1 MKRFFTPFFVIAIG
15 AILFCI
21 YLLFMDE
28 TGWGTFAAIYIGI
41 LAIVVFLI
49 DLFQKKANI
58 GLGKIYSIQL
68 AIISVIVLIYYYG
81 ERTQT
86 LEISDDFDLEYVS
99 IVYGVENEKGLSIN
113 PFTWTKIVDI
123 PENGIVFTSSDFSA
137 NLPETEMR
145 FSSGILLGSEQT
157 DKHLVGIGDY
167 EFEINNKTYKYRSWK
182 IQEGFCCSHSS
193 NEVKERA
200 TELMAEISRT
210 KKSADNNASN

>member
-1 MKRFFTPFFVIAIG
+1 
-15 AILFCI
+15 
-21 YLLFMDE
+21 MDE

-49 DLFQKKANI
+49 DLFLKKAKI
-58 GLGKIYSIQL
+58 GLGKIYLIQL
-68 AIISVIVLIYYYG
+68 AIICVIGFIYYYG

-86 LEISDDFDLEYVS
+86 LEISDNFDQEYVS

-113 PFTWTKIVDI
+113 PFTWTKTIEI
-123 PENGIVFTSSDFSA
+123 PENGILITSSDFNSS
-137 NLPETEMR
+137 LPETEMK

-167 EFEINNKTYKYRSWK
+167 EFEINNKVYKYRSWK

-210 KKSADNNASN
+210 EKASR